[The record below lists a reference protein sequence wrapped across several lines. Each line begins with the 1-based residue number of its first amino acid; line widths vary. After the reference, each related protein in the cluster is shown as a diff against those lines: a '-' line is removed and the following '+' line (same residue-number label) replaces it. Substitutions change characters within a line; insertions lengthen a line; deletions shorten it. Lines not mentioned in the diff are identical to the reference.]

1 MVEGRPQFILA
12 GNGPY
17 ENRGCEA
24 IVRGTTR
31 ILRNTFPN
39 PKFICISNF
48 LNENQY
54 RVQCRKETDDAILH
68 LSTGKLRLKRADL
81 FENFPKPESLHS
93 IYQYI
98 FRRDALFKGAYRDL
112 IPYLENSSAVL
123 SIGGDNY
130 SLDYGVPVL
139 FTNLDDIVLTH
150 KKILVIWGA
159 SVGPFSKNPNYER
172 YISEHLWMVPA
183 IFARESGTVKYL
195 ESIGVTKNV
204 YQVADPAF
212 LMDSMKPPDIE
223 ENLEI
228 QDGAIGINMSPLM
241 ARYVAGSDIDAWAHQ
256 TASIVEK
263 ISEMTEMPLYLI
275 PHVTSPHDNDYAFL
289 QTVESI
295 LQKKHNAKETITV
308 VPPHYNAAETKWII
322 SRMSFF
328 IGARTHATIAGFSSN
343 VPTLSLA
350 YSVKARGINQDI
362 FGHTRYCLD
371 PADLNAETITRRVRL
386 MLDDLPGI
394 RRSLQERIPV
404 VQRYA
409 FNAGPFLKT
418 IIQET

>member
-1 MVEGRPQFILA
+1 MVEERPQFILA

-24 IVRGTTR
+24 IVRGTTK
-31 ILRNTFPN
+31 ILRNTFPD
-39 PKFICISNF
+39 PVFVCISNF
-48 LNENQY
+48 LSENQY
-54 RVQCRKETDDAILH
+54 RVQCQKETDDAILH
-68 LSTGKLRLKRADL
+68 LSTGKLRLKKEDL

-98 FRRDALFKGAYRDL
+98 FRRNALFRGAYRDL

-123 SIGGDNY
+123 SVGGDNY
-130 SLDYGVPVL
+130 SLDYGVPAL
-139 FTNLDDIVLTH
+139 FTSLDDIVLTH
-150 KKILVIWGA
+150 KKLLVIWGA
-159 SVGPFSKNPNYER
+159 SVGPFSNNPSYER
-172 YISEHLWMVPA
+172 YISDHLWMVPA

-195 ESIGVTKNV
+195 KSIGVSKNV

-212 LMDSMKPPDIE
+212 LMDSTKPPGIE
-223 ENLEI
+223 DNLEI

-241 ARYVAGSDIDAWAHQ
+241 ARYVTGSDIDVWARK

-263 ISEMTEMPLYLI
+263 ISIMTEMPLYLI
-275 PHVTSPHDNDYAFL
+275 AHVTSPHDNDYAFL
-289 QTVESI
+289 QNVESI
-295 LQKKHNAKETITV
+295 VQKNHTVKETITL
-308 VPPHYNAAETKWII
+308 VPPYYNAAETKWII
-322 SRMSFF
+322 SRMAFF

-394 RRSLQERIPV
+394 RRILQERIPA
-404 VQRYA
+404 VQRFA
-409 FNAGPFLKT
+409 FNAGPYLKK